1 MNPPAYQTKGFSVP
15 EISETPKKKGLLS
28 RIFRRENNGSHNKA
42 SLVEIPLVFKAGLDN
57 LRTNIFIANE
67 SFDLVYANHKAEETL
82 NSISN
87 EITEEFDMEV
97 EELLRG
103 SILHLFKD
111 SGKLERILKIP
122 KNLPHETTVPVGKAV
137 LKSTINGI
145 YSSDGFFMGY
155 IVNWEEIS
163 EKVEEERNNKMIKDE
178 NEQEQRNMESRIV
191 NLLEVVD
198 AAAEGDI
205 TKQVNVIGS
214 DAAGRMG
221 TSLSNFIMDL
231 RSNIGAIAVTSNDL
245 TQSSNL
251 VSEVSDQMSANA
263 EETAAQ
269 ANVVS
274 AASEQVSSNIQTV
287 ASSAEE
293 MNASIMEIAQ
303 NANES
308 AEVANSAVEIAKK
321 TNETIAKLGESS
333 SEIGEVIKVITSIAE
348 QTNLLALNATIEA
361 ARAGEAGKGFAV
373 VANEVKELANQTAK
387 ATEDISYKIQAIQS
401 DTNSSIEAI
410 GQISGVINRVN
421 DISTVIASAVEEQ
434 TATTN
439 EIGRNITEAAK
450 GAAEI
455 AQNITGVAEAAQ
467 GTTDGAGNTQEAAA
481 KMAQMASDMK
491 TLVNRFVYQDASM
504 TLMAWNDGMA
514 TNVGDVDEHHK
525 KLIDLI
531 NKIYRGIM
539 LKKGKDVVD
548 EALDELVEYTVFHFG
563 YEESLFEKYGY
574 PETAMHKEK
583 HRKLVGQVTDFVN
596 EFKDGKDVGNELL
609 KFLKDWL
616 MNHILKVDFAY
627 RSFLQ
632 EKMGSKEAN

>member
-1 MNPPAYQTKGFSVP
+1 
-15 EISETPKKKGLLS
+15 
-28 RIFRRENNGSHNKA
+28 
-42 SLVEIPLVFKAGLDN
+42 
-57 LRTNIFIANE
+57 
-67 SFDLVYANHKAEETL
+67 
-82 NSISN
+82 
-87 EITEEFDMEV
+87 
-97 EELLRG
+97 
-103 SILHLFKD
+103 
-111 SGKLERILKIP
+111 
-122 KNLPHETTVPVGKAV
+122 
-137 LKSTINGI
+137 
-145 YSSDGFFMGY
+145 
-155 IVNWEEIS
+155 
-163 EKVEEERNNKMIKDE
+163 MIKDE